1 MVLAQRMSVS
11 HPQSVR
17 QGETSIRAPNYG
29 SRVVGQKWIERVM
42 SDFLRRPASVRN
54 AARVIIIATALVVVA
69 SGFLMRLVD
78 RSEYPNV
85 WRGIWWAMQTITT
98 VGYGDVTP
106 ARTSGRIVAIAVM
119 LWGIAFL
126 TVVIA
131 AITSTFITRA
141 ARDRGVAVPG
151 GDVPGGQPADTAL
164 DARLADLA
172 ARLERVE
179 RALDRLADR

>member
-1 MVLAQRMSVS
+1 
-11 HPQSVR
+11 
-17 QGETSIRAPNYG
+17 
-29 SRVVGQKWIERVM
+29 
-42 SDFLRRPASVRN
+42 
-54 AARVIIIATALVVVA
+54 
-69 SGFLMRLVD
+69 
-78 RSEYPNV
+78 
-85 WRGIWWAMQTITT
+85 
-98 VGYGDVTP
+98 
-106 ARTSGRIVAIAVM
+106 M

-141 ARDRGVAVPG
+141 ARDRGVAIPG
-151 GDVPGGQPADTAL
+151 EDVPGTQPADTAL